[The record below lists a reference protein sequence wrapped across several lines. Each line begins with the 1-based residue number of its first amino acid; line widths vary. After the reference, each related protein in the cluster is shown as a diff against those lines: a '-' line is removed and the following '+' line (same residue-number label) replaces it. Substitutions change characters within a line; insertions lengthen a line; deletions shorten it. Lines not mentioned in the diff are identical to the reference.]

1 MEALRQHNKHVTNQI
16 NQQITIQRGRKG
28 GRSRESRETDDGPS
42 AADLQAQILM
52 ELQQANNL
60 AKNTHQN
67 VKKIAAKPKPA
78 TFVTNAELNYLE
90 NDLNDRGS
98 AINLNVPAGA

>member
-1 MEALRQHNKHVTNQI
+1 
-16 NQQITIQRGRKG
+16 
-28 GRSRESRETDDGPS
+28 
-42 AADLQAQILM
+42 M

-67 VKKIAAKPKPA
+67 VKKIAAKPKPT

-98 AINLNVPAGA
+98 AINLNVNAGGPQGNQFLTIDHGANRAGLSSAGSHRSNASSS

>member
-1 MEALRQHNKHVTNQI
+1 
-16 NQQITIQRGRKG
+16 
-28 GRSRESRETDDGPS
+28 
-42 AADLQAQILM
+42 M

-67 VKKIAAKPKPA
+67 VKKIAAKPKP
-78 TFVTNAELNYLE
+78 TTYVTNAELNYLE

-98 AINLNVPAGA
+98 AINLNVNNG